1 MRRKNPQSAC
11 REFEA
16 RLQESL
22 DLRSSLPVVLHPS
35 AERHRAECASC
46 RDKYQQYL
54 LLDRALRSRN
64 EPARAFDSV
73 DLTDRVLAR
82 AAADE
87 VQSLNRRAIFRT
99 AIGVSAAAAAALI
112 AVVSTIQLQSR
123 PHTLKNLQD
132 GTAIVHNN
140 TQKPESIAL
149 TPIPLAP
156 IGDGSIA
163 EATSATF
170 DLARLASA
178 PAARIGGELLR
189 INSDDG
195 NSRKGSFERVSFARS
210 ASKVWRKLGDGVQAG
225 VEPLS
230 NPARRA
236 FGFLLDP
243 NTSPNPP
250 QDDERR
256 SKDEGV

>member
-1 MRRKNPQSAC
+1 MRRTNPKSAC

-16 RLQESL
+16 RLQELL
-22 DLRSSLPVVLHPS
+22 DRRSSLPVAIHPS

-46 RDKYQQYL
+46 RVKYQQYL

-64 EPARAFDSV
+64 EPARPFDSV

-99 AIGVSAAAAAALI
+99 AIGAAAAAALI
-112 AVVSTIQLQSR
+112 AVVSTIQLQSQ
-123 PHTLKNLQD
+123 PHTLNNRES
-132 GTAIVHNN
+132 GTAIVHDN
-140 TQKPESIAL
+140 TQKPASIAF

-156 IGDGSIA
+156 IGDGSIS

-189 INSDDG
+189 MNSDDG
-195 NSRKGSFERVSFARS
+195 NSRKGSFERVSFVRS

-236 FGFLLDP
+236 FGFLIDP

-250 QDDERR
+250 RDDERR
-256 SKDEGV
+256 SNDEGV

>member
-1 MRRKNPQSAC
+1 
-11 REFEA
+11 
-16 RLQESL
+16 
-22 DLRSSLPVVLHPS
+22 V
-35 AERHRAECASC
+35 
-46 RDKYQQYL
+46 KYQQYL

-64 EPARAFDSV
+64 EPARTPVSV

-87 VQSLNRRAIFRT
+87 VQSIKRRAIFRT

-112 AVVSTIQLQSR
+112 AVVSTIQFQSQ
-123 PHTLKNLQD
+123 PHTLNNERN
-132 GTAIVHNN
+132 GSSIVHNN
-140 TQKPESIAL
+140 TQKPASIAF

-156 IGDGSIA
+156 IGDGSIS
-163 EATSATF
+163 EATSATL

-195 NSRKGSFERVSFARS
+195 NSRKGSLERVSFVRS

-243 NTSPNPP
+243 NTFPNPA

-256 SKDEGV
+256 PNDEGV